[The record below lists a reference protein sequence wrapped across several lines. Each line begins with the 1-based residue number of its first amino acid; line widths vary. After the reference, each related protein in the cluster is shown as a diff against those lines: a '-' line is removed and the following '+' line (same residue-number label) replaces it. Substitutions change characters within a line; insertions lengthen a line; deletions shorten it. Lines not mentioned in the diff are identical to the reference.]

1 MWKTLNLNPNYQI
14 NEKGELFN
22 IKTKRYLQGSLD
34 KDGYK
39 IYSIMIP
46 DGIHHKNVKAHR
58 LVAEAFIP
66 NPNSLPEVNHKD
78 RNKLNNNVTN
88 LEWISHNDNMEHWR
102 QTEDFATK
110 VPLNSDRP
118 SMLNKGK
125 CPVGQYTLDG
135 VLIAQ
140 YESYTQAQKQTG
152 IRSGNISLVARGKRH
167 TAGGFIWKDIESS
180 TTIESIKK

>member
-22 IKTKRYLQGSLD
+22 LKTKRYLKGSLD

-39 IYSIMIP
+39 IYTIMMT
-46 DGIHHKNVKAHR
+46 DGIHHKSIKAHR
-58 LVAEAFIP
+58 LVAQYFLD
-66 NPNSLPEVNHKD
+66 NPEQLPEVNHKD
-78 RNKLNNNVTN
+78 RNKLNNNVEN
-88 LEWISHNDNMEHWR
+88 LEWISHNDNVEHWR
-102 QTEDFATK
+102 KTEKFATD
-110 VPLNSDRP
+110 VPLNDDRP

-125 CPVGQYTLDG
+125 CPVGQYTLEG
-135 VLIAQ
+135 VFIAQ

-152 IRSGNISLVARGKRH
+152 IRSGNISLAARGKRH

-180 TTIESIKK
+180 TTIESINK